1 MNITKLVAAAGF
13 LSLGLQAQNVQL
25 AAWDFENTNTT
36 PTLATGVASA
46 SIAAGG
52 SLQQAN
58 NLTNS
63 FIVSGLSAT
72 TLAFAK
78 NGNGTTAAQ
87 YISFTISPSVNYAL
101 DIANVA
107 IQGYSQNINR
117 TFNLS
122 YIHPTTGVLTNVQ
135 NQTINTPTQTRT
147 FSISSLTGVLTPLEF
162 RIYIFS
168 NPTGQYD
175 VAGFGEADGLDL
187 VINGRATNM
196 TAQVTPGTWSLQGN
210 TVAGTQ
216 FLGSVNN
223 ESVKIYTNNTEKVR
237 ITTDGNVG
245 IGTTNPTEKLAVV
258 GKIALSGTNSGLLFA
273 DGTATNS
280 WQPVLSTTSALAVLN
295 NSVSGLKAI
304 VATQNQALLNSI
316 LGLNANIAT
325 QATAN
330 QATNQAFTNSILG
343 INSNVNNTKT
353 DVANLQ
359 TALSQVATNLNNGIT
374 FTGSKFDIYTP
385 VQGQYNGGKPI
396 MSMTQFGQLEINSN
410 PVLNYNTIY
419 LKNGTDFNNGIRHG
433 NGFGTASGFEGPV
446 VFGQNGGALG
456 SSTAN
461 SNWNTTGTNVAL
473 SWDAAQH
480 VKIHKAL
487 QFADGSVQ
495 TSAGQNVN
503 YNPTSNYYTY
513 QGNSNITGTLKIGTS
528 SMILN
533 GKNANPTQGTAAINE
548 IFSSSAA
555 DPLYINKSVQ
565 ANTIINETGGNVGIG
580 IGTIAPN
587 VKLQVD
593 GRVKATAF
601 VLNDGFII
609 SSQTDLS
616 YASGFRSITINEVEL
631 IPSESY
637 IATGTEANFPSFNN
651 RCMFAGGIT
660 KQNFNG
666 SNRMTYTCTKAV
678 PSQEAIVQLYSE
690 SKVGLGTYGPTEK
703 LDVVGNIKASGNV
716 IANNEINAK
725 KAVMSNLI
733 GTGSRMLI
741 ANANGT
747 ISTQDEAN
755 PGITKIFGSLDLGTR
770 TPANNDAKIFVSGNI
785 DITGEIRTKG
795 LVTNSFLDI
804 RNESGPNKIWRLE
817 YDENGKYFYIDEL
830 GTARHFKIKDG
841 GNVGIGV
848 ANIADINQRLV
859 VDGNVRVKGEIY
871 SKKNVVTQIGWWADD
886 EFDLQ
891 SPTLAEE
898 EATAKAEKHLIGVPT
913 ECQIQ
918 ESGLDLGNM
927 QAIQMRKI
935 EQLFKHLWKM
945 DTENQALKK
954 EVENLKNK
962 IK

>member
-1 MNITKLVAAAGF
+1 M
-13 LSLGLQAQNVQL
+13 SSYAQTTQL

-46 SIAAGG
+46 TIAAGG

-58 NLTNS
+58 NLSNS

-237 ITTDGNVG
+237 ITTDGNLG

-295 NSVSGLKAI
+295 NSVSGLSSI
-304 VATQNQALLNSI
+304 VANQNQALQNSI

-330 QATNQAFTNSILG
+330 QVTHQAFTNSILG

-513 QGNSNITGTLKIGTS
+513 QGNTNFTGTLKIGTS
-528 SMILN
+528 SIITN
-533 GKNANPTQGTAAINE
+533 GKVANPTQGTANINE
-548 IFSSSAA
+548 IFSSLVS

-565 ANTIINETGGNVGIG
+565 ANTIINETGGN
-580 IGTIAPN
+580 
-587 VKLQVD
+587 L
-593 GRVKATAF
+593 
-601 VLNDGFII
+601 
-609 SSQTDLS
+609 
-616 YASGFRSITINEVEL
+616 
-631 IPSESY
+631 
-637 IATGTEANFPSFNN
+637 
-651 RCMFAGGIT
+651 
-660 KQNFNG
+660 
-666 SNRMTYTCTKAV
+666 
-678 PSQEAIVQLYSE
+678 
-690 SKVGLGTYGPTEK
+690 
-703 LDVVGNIKASGNV
+703 
-716 IANNEINAK
+716 
-725 KAVMSNLI
+725 LI
-733 GTGSRMLI
+733 GTSSTNVNSKLFVNGDIHATGNITSQM
-741 ANANGT
+741 GT
-747 ISTQDEAN
+747 IFMGDYAFIPGGGTNGVPNSLSFGLNGLSLSTNFRPQ
-755 PGITKIFGSLDLGTR
+755 
-770 TPANNDAKIFVSGNI
+770 
-785 DITGEIRTKG
+785 
-795 LVTNSFLDI
+795 
-804 RNESGPNKIWRLE
+804 
-817 YDENGKYFYIDEL
+817 FYINNL
-830 GTARHFKIKDG
+830 
-841 GNVGIGV
+841 GNVGIGSTSDNNYKMKV
-848 ANIADINQRLV
+848 NGSSLFTGNLNILGKLIVKDEILLNVKGTSKIKTDSSAIIVTGRVYLGTPIPQPDDV
-859 VDGNVRVKGEIY
+859 VLAVGGNATFDNISAGGKMVVYGGLSTYKQSNGEEVKLENAVTYSENGNVGIGTAATNGFRLSVEGNIRTRGLSLNAKNWSDFVFNQNY
-871 SKKNVVTQIGWWADD
+871 KLSKIEDV
-886 EFDLQ
+886 
-891 SPTLAEE
+891 
-898 EATAKAEKHLIGVPT
+898 EKFIIKT
-913 ECQIQ
+913 NICQIFC
-918 ESGLDLGNM
+918 L
-927 QAIQMRKI
+927 
-935 EQLFKHLWKM
+935 KM
-945 DTENQALKK
+945 KP
-954 EVENLKNK
+954 
-962 IK
+962 